1 MMRAKIGQ
9 PKLANKEGTL
19 DIDTTKPNGGRIYDY
34 YLGGNHNFEVDR
46 TTAEYLLKLMPT
58 AKSGALLNRW
68 FMHDAIQRLVD
79 ARFDCYLD
87 LATGLPT
94 EGYIHDL
101 APDARILYND
111 IDPVTIAYGR
121 SIVGDDRSNV
131 QFVQSNITDIDT
143 ILAAA
148 DAHFGG
154 QRRVAVSFIGASY
167 FVDDATLRVVLDAL
181 HAWCAPGSQL
191 AMSWLIG
198 DVEIFAQSQFAA
210 IYRQMNSSVYGR
222 TIAFTQELI
231 KGWELLP
238 PGLIELS
245 DWNGVEEW
253 RIPGGL
259 ESQPMDLYGM
269 IAARL

>member
-1 MMRAKIGQ
+1 M
-9 PKLANKEGTL
+9 

-46 TTAEYLLKLMPT
+46 TTAEQLSKILPSIK
-58 AKSGALLNRW
+58 AGALLNRW
-68 FMHDAIQRLVD
+68 FMHDAVQRLVD

-121 SIVGDDRSNV
+121 SIVGETSNI
-131 QFVQSNITDIDT
+131 QFVQSNIADIDA

-154 QRRVAVSFIGASY
+154 QRRIAISFIGASY
-167 FVDDATLRVVLDAL
+167 FIDTETLRGVLDAL
-181 HAWCAPGSQL
+181 YAWCAPGSQI

-198 DVEIFAQSQFAA
+198 DVNGFAQSQVAA
-210 IYRQMNSSVYGR
+210 IYRQMRSPVYGLSM
-222 TIAFTQELI
+222 AAAQEMLAR
-231 KGWELLP
+231 WDLLS
-238 PGLIELS
+238 PGLIELNR
-245 DWNGVEEW
+245 WNGVDDEW
-253 RIPGGL
+253 RTPSETGL
-259 ESQPMDLYGM
+259 EKEPLDLYGM
-269 IAARL
+269 IAVRP